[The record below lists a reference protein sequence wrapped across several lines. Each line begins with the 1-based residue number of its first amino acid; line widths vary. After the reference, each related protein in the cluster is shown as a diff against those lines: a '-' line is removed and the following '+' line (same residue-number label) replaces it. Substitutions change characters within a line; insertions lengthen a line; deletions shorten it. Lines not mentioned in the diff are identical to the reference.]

1 MTNYTNGITLGDGHE
16 TNGQRWVDKEE
27 ASRSVEV
34 EADAFVGDG
43 GDILTPS
50 RSQGRWCLVVERLEG
65 GEGGGFD
72 LHFLDGDVG
81 GVINCVDQS
90 GIVRT
95 LYKLEF
101 QIRNRD
107 SCRVL
112 PKFGIYFVKHR
123 EVNRLVCW

>member
-1 MTNYTNGITLGDGHE
+1 MPVFQAEARIEGAVSSKDLRELKVDMVLGK
-16 TNGQRWVDKEE
+16 N
-27 ASRSVEV
+27 
-34 EADAFVGDG
+34 
-43 GDILTPS
+43 
-50 RSQGRWCLVVERLEG
+50 LVK
-65 GEGGGFD
+65 
-72 LHFLDGDVG
+72 
-81 GVINCVDQS
+81 INFDQS